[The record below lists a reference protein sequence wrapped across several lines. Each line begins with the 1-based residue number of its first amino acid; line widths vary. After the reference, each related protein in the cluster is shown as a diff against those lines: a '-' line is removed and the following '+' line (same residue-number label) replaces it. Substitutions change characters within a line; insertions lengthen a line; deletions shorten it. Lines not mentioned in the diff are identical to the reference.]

1 MPDRAISVPQATQ
14 IAQATKRQLTELNG
28 RLDQL
33 SLEVVVN
40 VDENGNATIEGGTL
54 ENVSEVS
61 F

>member
-28 RLDQL
+28 RLAQL
-33 SLEVVVN
+33 SFSLGT
-40 VDENGNATIEGGTL
+40 DENGNVIL
-54 ENVSEVS
+54 VRDDLDDLSEVS